1 MQTMFRG
8 LLMET
13 LLYLAPLAGIT
24 DSPFRRLCKKYGA
37 DVLCTEM
44 ISSRGIYYKDRKT
57 AELLSFKDEEQ
68 PIGIQLFGN
77 DPDIMAYAAKVVEER
92 NPAFIDINMGC
103 PMPKIVNNGD
113 GCALMN
119 DPLLAGK
126 VIEAAVKAVKCPVTV
141 KFRAGYSADRINAVE
156 FAEIAEKSGASRIT
170 VHPRTR
176 DQLYSGKADRE
187 IIAKVKNAVKI
198 PVIGNGDIF
207 SPESAKEMIEKTGCD
222 GIMIARG
229 ALGNP
234 FIFTYIKDYFA
245 TGSYSAVSA
254 EKSLCEALWQT
265 REMCAEKP
273 EKVAVAEARKHL
285 AWYVKGLRGSAKVRN
300 EIMKAQT
307 YTQTEQIITEYLKE
321 SGCIN
326 D

>member
-1 MQTMFRG
+1 MKT
-8 LLMET
+8 T
-13 LLYLAPLAGIT
+13 LYLAPLAGIT

-37 DVLCTEM
+37 DVVCTEM
-44 ISSRGIYYKDRKT
+44 ISSRGIYYKDKKT
-57 AELLSFKDEEQ
+57 AALLSFNNEEQ

-77 DPDIMAYAAKVVEER
+77 DPDIMAYAAKTVEER

-113 GCALMN
+113 GCALMTN
-119 DPLLAGK
+119 PLIASK
-126 VIEAAVKAVKCPVTV
+126 VIEATVKAVKCPVTV
-141 KFRAGYSADRINAVE
+141 KFRAGYSADKINAVE
-156 FAEIAEKSGASRIT
+156 FAKTAEESGAARIT

-176 DQLYSGKADRE
+176 DQLYSGTANRE
-187 IIAKVKNAVKI
+187 IIAEVKNAVTI

-207 SPESAKEMIEKTGCD
+207 SPESALDMAEKTGCD

-234 FIFTYIKDYFA
+234 FIFSYIREYFS
-245 TGSYSAVSA
+245 TGKYTVFSHKKRL
-254 EKSLCEALWQT
+254 EEALWQT
-265 REMCAEKP
+265 REMCTEKP
-273 EKVAVAEARKHL
+273 EKIAIAEARKHL
-285 AWYVKGLRGSAKVRN
+285 AWYIKGLCGSAKVRN

-307 YTQTEQIITEYLKE
+307 YKQTEQIISEYLQE

>member
-1 MQTMFRG
+1 MQT
-8 LLMET
+8 T
-13 LLYLAPLAGIT
+13 LYLAPLAGIT

-57 AELLSFKDEEQ
+57 AELLEFKDEEQ

-77 DPDIMAYAAKVVEER
+77 DPAIMAYAAKVVEER
-92 NPAFIDINMGC
+92 GPAFIDINMGC

-113 GCALMN
+113 GCALMK
-119 DPLLAGK
+119 DLLLAGQI
-126 VIEAAVKAVKCPVTV
+126 IEATVKAVICPVTV
-141 KFRAGYSADRINAVE
+141 KFRADWSADRINAVE
-156 FAEIAEKSGASRIT
+156 FAKTAEKSGASRIT

-176 DQLYSGKADRE
+176 DQLYSGKADME
-187 IIAKVKNAVKI
+187 ITAAVKNAVKI

-207 SPESAKEMIEKTGCD
+207 SPESAKEMVEKTGCD

-234 FIFTYIKDYFA
+234 FIFTYIKEYFA
-245 TGSYSAVSA
+245 EGTYNTVSA
-254 EKSLCEALWQT
+254 EKSLSEALWQT
-265 REMCAEKP
+265 REMCKEKP
-273 EKVAVAEARKHL
+273 EKIAIAEARKHL
-285 AWYVKGLRGSAKVRN
+285 AWYVKGLRGSARVRN
-300 EIMKAQT
+300 DIMKAQT
-307 YTQTEQIITEYLKE
+307 YTQAEQIITDYLEE

-326 D
+326 E